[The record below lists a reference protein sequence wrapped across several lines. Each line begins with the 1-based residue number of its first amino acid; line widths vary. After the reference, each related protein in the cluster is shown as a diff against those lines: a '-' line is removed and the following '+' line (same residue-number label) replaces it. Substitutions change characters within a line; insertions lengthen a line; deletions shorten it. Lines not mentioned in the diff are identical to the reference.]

1 MCGMEVC
8 QLYEKYV
15 PVNRIRPLKYYYISF
30 NKNLFKRF
38 FGKAVQ
44 DQGLSRRLQMSTPSN
59 YSTFNISPG
68 KQAYLCSM
76 NDFWASRPRLLAR
89 TNYFPLNER
98 LFKIN
103 LRERSKCSI
112 CDDEM
117 VEDMHHFFFEC
128 KTLRCIRQELFDE
141 IETVIKSFY
150 PDLVF

>member
-1 MCGMEVC
+1 MEVC

-68 KQAYLCSM
+68 KQAYVCSM
-76 NDFWASRPRLLAR
+76 NDFWVSRPRLLAR
-89 TNYFPLNER
+89 TNYFPLNEH